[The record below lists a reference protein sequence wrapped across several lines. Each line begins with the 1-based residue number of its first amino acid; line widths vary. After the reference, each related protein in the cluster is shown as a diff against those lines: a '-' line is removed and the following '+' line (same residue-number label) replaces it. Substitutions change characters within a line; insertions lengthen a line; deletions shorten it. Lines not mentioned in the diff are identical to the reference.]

1 MSCARNA
8 LRSSSVFSR
17 TCAGAT
23 RSGKRCCGCR
33 KPLPRTQQ
41 VNHRTLLQ
49 PLSPPLPQPLPPSTP
64 VHPPALDIPPDRG
77 TVSPVHPLF
86 RLFLPLT
93 ISRYRDIFSIKK
105 NQQYDAGE
113 TPVCRAFTVKSA
125 AGRKCFYA
133 GIVTLLRN
141 HYPYVLHSGRTQPTA
156 YPRHLW

>member
-41 VNHRTLLQ
+41 VNQRT
-49 PLSPPLPQPLPPSTP
+49 LPQPLPQSTP

-93 ISRYRDIFSIKK
+93 ISRYRDKFSIKK